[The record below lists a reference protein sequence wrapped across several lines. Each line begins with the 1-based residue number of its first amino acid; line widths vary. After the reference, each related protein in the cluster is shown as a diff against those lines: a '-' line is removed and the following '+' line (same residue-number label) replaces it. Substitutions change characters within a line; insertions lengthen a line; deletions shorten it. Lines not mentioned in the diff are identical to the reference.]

1 MAQYDLT
8 ALMAAQMD
16 CHLVFPMLEFLQER
30 QLYADEEILQ
40 GKICLLSG
48 TNMVDYAMDIHK
60 SLHGTDD
67 VPADM
72 VARRSEVVE
81 RLRTLQEAV
90 KPIVD
95 FLSNPQLVQELRAD
109 NSTTSTSSRSAT
121 RSGRTRSKPCTST
134 PSSSSSAG
142 CTRRLLISSPST
154 VLSAQT
160 ATGA

>member
-8 ALMAAQMD
+8 ALMAAQID
-16 CHLVFPMLEFLQER
+16 CHLVFPMLEFLQEL

-72 VARRSEVVE
+72 VARRSEVVA
-81 RLRTLQEAV
+81 RLRTLDEAAA
-90 KPIVD
+90 PIVA
-95 FLSNPQLVQELRAD
+95 FLSNQQLVQELRLDKQYNIHMLQERYQVRMGCAACRVC
-109 NSTTSTSSRSAT
+109 SI
-121 RSGRTRSKPCTST
+121 
-134 PSSSSSAG
+134 AG
-142 CTRRLLISSPST
+142 IEI
-154 VLSAQT
+154 
-160 ATGA
+160 